1 MAALTRW
8 LPVFLSR
15 DEETALETPRKIL
28 DQHPKNFDISGL
40 NALLCGAVIAL
51 LDWSLPRHLA

>member
-1 MAALTRW
+1 MA
-8 LPVFLSR
+8 SR
-15 DEETALETPRKIL
+15 FSQQTALETPRKIL